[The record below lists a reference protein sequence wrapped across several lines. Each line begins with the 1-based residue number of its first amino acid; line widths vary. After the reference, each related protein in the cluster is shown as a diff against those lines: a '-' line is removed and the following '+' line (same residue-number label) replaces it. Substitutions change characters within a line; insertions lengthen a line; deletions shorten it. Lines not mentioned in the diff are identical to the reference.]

1 MRRRRAAR
9 QVREH
14 WLHGRLGWLARAVDS
29 QTGMAALT
37 PRVQRVISL
46 VGLAPGR
53 RYLDIGCGTAAF
65 ANLVAA
71 RAGLTVPPVT
81 IDIVDGPGA
90 PEVVAWPEHLPVRD
104 LSIDCLTAFYLV
116 RRFDDDVVHA
126 FADEV
131 SRVLA
136 PGGSALVLEIAPVV
150 NGWLNRIHR
159 RVVSGGCA
167 EVDLRGWGRLV
178 ALFTECGF
186 DAIDLVNVGPFLV
199 PPVPRIGV
207 LLRRRPDFVGYSAA
221 PVEP

>member
-1 MRRRRAAR
+1 MRRRRTAR
-9 QVREH
+9 QIRQS
-14 WLHGRLGWLARAVDS
+14 WLFGPLGMLARAIDS

-37 PRVQRVISL
+37 PRVQRVIDL

-53 RYLDIGCGTAAF
+53 RYLDVGCGTASF
-65 ANLVAA
+65 AHLVAA
-71 RAGLTVPPVT
+71 RAGLTEAPVS
-81 IDIVDGPGA
+81 IDITGA
-90 PEVVAWPEHLPVRD
+90 ASDIVAWPEHLPVRD
-104 LSIDCLTAFYLV
+104 LSIDSLTAFYLV

-126 FADEV
+126 FAEEI

-150 NGWLNRIHR
+150 NGWLNRFHR
-159 RVVSGGCA
+159 WLVSGGCA
-167 EVDLRGWGRLV
+167 EVDLRGWGRMA

-199 PPVPRIGV
+199 PPIPRIGV
-207 LLRRRPDFVGYSAA
+207 LLRRRPDFVGGSAV